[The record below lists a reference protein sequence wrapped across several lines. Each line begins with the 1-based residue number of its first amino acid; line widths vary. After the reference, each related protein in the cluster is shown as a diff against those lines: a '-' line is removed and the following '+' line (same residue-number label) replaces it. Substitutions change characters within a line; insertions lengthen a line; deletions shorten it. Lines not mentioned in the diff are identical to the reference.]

1 MKAEQLSIFM
11 ENAPGTM
18 LAVVEVLAAK
28 GINIRALALADT
40 MDYGVLRLI
49 ADRPREAREALREQ
63 GFTAKVTEVVAV
75 EIPDEPGRLAALLTK
90 FAGAGINVEYM
101 YTFLGRSDHGAIMI
115 FRLDDLDRGL
125 ALITPEVGRA
135 IPQAELSRY

>member
-11 ENAPGTM
+11 ENAPGTL
-18 LAVVEVLAAK
+18 LAVVEVLAGK
-28 GINIRALALADT
+28 GMNIRALSLADT

-49 ADRPREAREALREQ
+49 ADQPREAREALREQ
-63 GFTAKVTEVVAV
+63 GFTAKVTEVLAV
-75 EIPDEPGRLAALLTK
+75 EIADEPGRLAALLAK

-125 ALITPEVGRA
+125 RLITPDVGRV
-135 IPQAELSRY
+135 IPQAELCRY

>member
-11 ENAPGTM
+11 ENAPGTL
-18 LAVVEVLAAK
+18 LAVVEVLAAG

-49 ADRPREAREALREQ
+49 ADRPREAREALRAR
-63 GFTAKVTEVVAV
+63 GFTAKVTEVAAV
-75 EIPDEPGRLAALLTK
+75 EIPDEPGRLAALLAK

-115 FRLDDLDRGL
+115 FRFDDLDRGL
-125 ALITPEVGRA
+125 ALITPDVGRA
-135 IPQAELSRY
+135 VPQAELQRY

>member
-11 ENAPGTM
+11 ENVPGTL

-28 GINIRALALADT
+28 GINIRALSLADT

-63 GFTAKVTEVVAV
+63 GFTAKVTEVLAI
-75 EIPDEPGRLAALLTK
+75 EIPDEPGRLAALLAK

-115 FRLDDLDRGL
+115 FRLDDLDKGL
-125 ALITPEVGRA
+125 ALISPGVGRA

>member
-11 ENAPGTM
+11 ENVPGTL

-28 GINIRALALADT
+28 GINIRALSLADT

-63 GFTAKVTEVVAV
+63 GFTAKVTEVLAV
-75 EIPDEPGRLAALLTK
+75 EIPDEPGRLAALLAR

-101 YTFLGRSDHGAIMI
+101 YTFVGRSAHGAIMI

-125 ALITPEVGRA
+125 GLITADVGRA
-135 IPQAELSRY
+135 IPQDELRRY